1 MEVCTIEWY
10 EKILVRTVMNM
21 KYTRTDVFEDVYNNY
36 DDGSDKYTSA
46 KDSKF
51 RDYRRKVDML
61 KNKFPEL
68 RCVSGKRSN
77 EIEFSKDERDILY
90 ALLHEAVKGNSLMAQ
105 WLRYGNQDMS
115 SEQIVDMYESL
126 VRCLYAEAE
135 ISGWGEKPTIDTW
148 LHSFDV
154 MVDYSLSK
162 RIVGIKNKAEK
173 LRIKTKIINH
183 QIDIGSIVCN
193 SEEGSYYANR
203 LVYPYYE
210 EDSATPPDI
219 NPMDYAKYSNSN
231 QYLQG
236 LERLIEL
243 YNDDIDGKNKIV
255 SQGIINCAWL
265 CYLMNGEDLPIDEY
279 AEKEVDK
286 PEEVEIDSATS
297 LEYRLFYNAVADIMS
312 KDINLLDLTVESF
325 VSKLKESDYNY
336 WKSII
341 KEKEDV
347 IKMIRTMAKYV

>member
-1 MEVCTIEWY
+1 
-10 EKILVRTVMNM
+10 M
-21 KYTRTDVFEDVYNNY
+21 KYTRSDVFKDVYSEY
-36 DDGSDKYTSA
+36 DDGSDKYSAA
-46 KDSKF
+46 KDSKL

-68 RCVSGKRSN
+68 QCLSGKRSN
-77 EIEFSKDERDILY
+77 EIKFSKDERDILY

-126 VRCLYAEAE
+126 VGCLYAEAE

-162 RIVGIKNKAEK
+162 RIVGIKNKAEE
-173 LRIKTKIINH
+173 LRIRSKIINH

-203 LVYPYYE
+203 SVYPYYE
-210 EDSATPPDI
+210 KDGANPSEI
-219 NPMDYAKYSNSN
+219 NPMDFDKYSNST

-236 LERLIEL
+236 LEKLIEL
-243 YNDDIDGKNKIV
+243 YNDNIDDKNKGV
-255 SQGIINCAWL
+255 SKGIINCAWL
-265 CYLMNGEDLPIDEY
+265 CYLMNGEDMPISEY
-279 AEKEVDK
+279 ADKEVDK
-286 PEEVEIDSATS
+286 PEEFVIDSTTS
-297 LEYRLFYNAVADIMS
+297 LEYRLFYNAVADVMS
-312 KDINLLDLTVESF
+312 KDKELLD
-325 VSKLKESDYNY
+325 VSVKDFLSSMEEAELGTWSNT
-336 WKSII
+336 I
-341 KEKEDV
+341 EKNDDV
-347 IKMIRTMAKYV
+347 IILIRTMAKYV